1 MIVDKKPALGMG
13 HKKTVLS
20 IAMLRIMRAPRESHY
35 LLRFEIN
42 LDLVVVILDY
52 YVASVTD
59 IWCDVLRHNT

>member
-1 MIVDKKPALGMG
+1 MIVDKKPALSMG
-13 HKKTVLS
+13 QKKTVLS
-20 IAMLRIMRAPRESHY
+20 IAMLSLMRAPRESHY

-59 IWCDVLRHNT
+59 IWSDVLRHNT

>member
-13 HKKTVLS
+13 KKKTVLS
-20 IAMLRIMRAPRESHY
+20 IAMLSIMRAPRESHY

-52 YVASVTD
+52 YLASATD
-59 IWCDVLRHNT
+59 IWSDVLRHNT